1 MLEIVEA
8 TGLLTL
14 QDQGRLGWRRYG
26 VPASGPMDPF
36 AFAAANMLAGN
47 APEAAELEIGGGEI
61 ALRAASE
68 CVIAMAGTGYKL
80 RVNTWEYPLWGS
92 YFVRGGW
99 TLRLERAGFGMR
111 AYLALAGGIEA
122 ALVLGSRSTYLRGR
136 FGGLEGRRLEAGD
149 VLKGAMPGYGLIE
162 SAGRTLAPEAQPVY
176 AANPTVEITPGPQ
189 QAAFTDEGLNTLLS
203 NAYRVGLASDR
214 MGYRLEGPT
223 LKHRRSADLTSEG
236 MAVGSIQVPA
246 DGAPI
251 VMMSDCATTGGYP
264 KIGCVIR
271 ADLPLLAQ
279 CTPGKDQVEFRETT
293 VEAAQ
298 EKYRAAVKRIK
309 SGIRQNDEGAEPIG
323 AG

>member
-1 MLEIVEA
+1 MLEVIEA
-8 TGLLTL
+8 TAVFTL

-47 APEAAELEIGGGEI
+47 PPEAAELEIGGGDI
-61 ALRAASE
+61 VLRAASD
-68 CVIAMAGTGYKL
+68 CVIAVAGAGYKL
-80 RVNTWEYPLWGS
+80 RVNIWEYPLWGS

-99 TLRLERAGFGMR
+99 MVRLEKSGFGMW

-122 ALVLGSRSTYLRGR
+122 NSVLGSRSTYLRGH
-136 FGGLEGRRLEAGD
+136 FGGLDGRSLQAGD
-149 VLKGAMPGYGLIE
+149 VLKGVVPGHGLME
-162 SAGRTLAPEAQPVY
+162 SAGRTLAREAQPAY
-176 AANPTVEITPGPQ
+176 MADPMLEITLGPQ
-189 QAAFTDEGLNTLLS
+189 HETFAEKSLNTLVS
-203 NAYRVGLASDR
+203 SVYRVGLSSDR
-214 MGYRLEGPT
+214 MGYRLEGPA
-223 LKHRRSADLTSEG
+223 LKHRGSADLTSEG
-236 MAVGSIQVPA
+236 MTTGSIQVPA

-251 VMMSDCATTGGYP
+251 VMMADCATTGGYP

-279 CTPGKDQVEFRETT
+279 CTPGKDEVRFRETT

-298 EKYRAAVKRIK
+298 EKYRAAVRRMKA
-309 SGIRQNDEGAEPIG
+309 GIRENDEDAEPVG